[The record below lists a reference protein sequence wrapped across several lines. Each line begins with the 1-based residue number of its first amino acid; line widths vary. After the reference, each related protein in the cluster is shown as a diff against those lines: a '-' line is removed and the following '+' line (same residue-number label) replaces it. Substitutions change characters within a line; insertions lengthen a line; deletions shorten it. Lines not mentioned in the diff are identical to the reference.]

1 MKKFVNNTFLQSVIN
16 VHYSTANIIKQQG
29 TNINGSGDQFMPVDI
44 IIVMIAGSFIFLTPL
59 WNIIVEKIENRGK
72 RDE

>member
-1 MKKFVNNTFLQSVIN
+1 
-16 VHYSTANIIKQQG
+16 
-29 TNINGSGDQFMPVDI
+29 MPVDI